1 MMGWIRKILWLCGG
15 LILMITALTMVSQ
28 VFWQGLGWDNIN
40 LPSYLFWYI
49 FGGSLILSM
58 FIHDIVSYYLLRTNV
73 QRIMD
78 ESERITPEEIAK
90 QLDEPLWRVRPIFR
104 KKEEPGV
111 LISQSGKYIY
121 FTEAFGQ
128 KIIDQYAKGL
138 TIGEI
143 ARDLALSKV
152 DINLILDELDYKGVL
167 PEVVTPSDRPQHE
180 ETQKV
185 IRKTVR
191 LRKRIKKKRHK

>member
-111 LISQSGKYIY
+111 LTSQSGKYIY
-121 FTEAFGQ
+121 FNEAFGQ
-128 KIIDQYAKGL
+128 KVIDQYAKGL

-143 ARDLALSKV
+143 SRDLTLSKV
-152 DINLILDELDYKGVL
+152 EINLILDELEYKGIL
-167 PEVVTPSDRPQHE
+167 PEVTTPSDRPQHE
-180 ETQKV
+180 EVAKG

-191 LRKRIKKKRHK
+191 LRKRIKKRRHK